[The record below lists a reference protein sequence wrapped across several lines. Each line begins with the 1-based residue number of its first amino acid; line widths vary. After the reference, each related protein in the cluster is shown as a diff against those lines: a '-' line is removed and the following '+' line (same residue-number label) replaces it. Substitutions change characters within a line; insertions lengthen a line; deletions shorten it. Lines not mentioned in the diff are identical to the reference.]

1 MTNTFILNKRRYS
14 KSNIMVIAEA
24 CDNHFGSIKNAFK
37 MIDLAKKS
45 GADVIKFQHHL
56 PDEEMLKKVPKSK
69 NFNTSLYD
77 FLKKNALKLEDH
89 YKLQNYCKLKNI
101 TYLCTP
107 FSLKAANELNKIKVC
122 GFKIGSGEMSDHPT
136 IKEILKFNKPIIVS
150 TGMSTVREINETYN
164 IIKKNNKSFAL
175 MNCLSEYPTE
185 YKDLNLRFILRMKKL
200 FSKASIGHS
209 DHTGDIFS
217 SISAVSLGATII
229 EKHVTLDK
237 KNNGPDKDVSINF
250 NDLYKMISQ
259 IRKLEV
265 ALGDKKYIHQNE
277 WPIRKWAHR
286 SIVTIKNVKIN
297 EKISLKNVW
306 SKRPGTG
313 IPSKN
318 LPKILGKKFKKD
330 LKKDKILTWKDLII

>member
-1 MTNTFILNKRRYS
+1 MKNTFILDKRRYS
-14 KSNIMVIAEA
+14 KNNIMVIAEA
-24 CDNHFGSIKNAFK
+24 CDNHFGSIKKAFK
-37 MIDLAKKS
+37 MIDLAKES

-69 NFNTSLYD
+69 NFDISLYD

-89 YKLQNYCKLKNI
+89 YKLKNYCKSKKI

-107 FSLKAANELNKIKVC
+107 FSLKAAYELNKINVC

-136 IKEILKFNKPIIVS
+136 IKEILKYNKPIIVS
-150 TGMSTVREINETYN
+150 TGMSTVKEIKETYN

-175 MNCLSEYPTE
+175 MNCLSEYPTY
-185 YKDLNLRFILRMKKL
+185 YKDLNLRFIIRMKEF

-217 SISAVSLGATII
+217 SISAVTLGATII

-237 KNNGPDKDVSINF
+237 KNNGPDKDVSIDF
-250 NDLYKMISQ
+250 SELSKMIDQ
-259 IRKLEV
+259 IRKLEL
-265 ALGDKKYIHQNE
+265 AFGDKKFVHKNE

-286 SIVTIKNVKIN
+286 SIVTIRDVKKN
-297 EKISLKNVW
+297 EKVTLKNIW

-318 LPKILGKKFKKD
+318 IPKILGKKFKKD
-330 LKKDKILTWKDLII
+330 LRKDQILTWKDLLI